1 VEDFGRAAGEINQAM
16 LESLRGRGIVL
27 PFPQRE
33 IRLVGPADCDDSKRH
48 EPTQDVV
55 SSRD

>member
-1 VEDFGRAAGEINQAM
+1 M

-33 IRLVGPADCDDSKRH
+33 VRLVGPADFAGSQRG
-48 EPTQDVV
+48 
-55 SSRD
+55 